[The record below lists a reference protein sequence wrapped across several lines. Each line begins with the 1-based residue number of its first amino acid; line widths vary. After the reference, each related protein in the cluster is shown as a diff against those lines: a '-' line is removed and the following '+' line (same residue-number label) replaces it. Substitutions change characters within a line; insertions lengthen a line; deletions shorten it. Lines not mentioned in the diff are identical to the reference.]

1 MIHEQKS
8 KRISKNEL
16 NFYEKGLALIV
27 GKVKCCREL
36 QLYGDVIE
44 LTHPSP

>member
-1 MIHEQKS
+1 MKICQDFDE
-8 KRISKNEL
+8 IPM
-16 NFYEKGLALIV
+16 ALFV

-44 LTHPSP
+44 LTRPFPWE